1 MKDQSRQQPPYET
14 SKSPR
19 SASRLAIGG
28 AVLLLGGLSL
38 FGISTLGGNVSQQG
52 DELPEGADQAAML
65 APLPGGRP
73 SDPALPETLDAVD
86 GSQNRSVGRP
96 SSSAEFVEL
105 SELSKEALKEVRK
118 REQRFEQASQLAE
131 VPDERSPADAEL
143 IEELERHLE
152 QGSFDDAQL
161 EMELIR
167 AQGSLQMLR
176 AFNEAAKDR

>member
-1 MKDQSRQQPPYET
+1 
-14 SKSPR
+14 
-19 SASRLAIGG
+19 
-28 AVLLLGGLSL
+28 
-38 FGISTLGGNVSQQG
+38 
-52 DELPEGADQAAML
+52 ML

-152 QGSFDDAQL
+152 QESFDDAQL
-161 EMELIR
+161 EMELIQ
-167 AQGSLQMLR
+167 AEGSLQMMR
-176 AFNEAAKDR
+176 AFKEAPRTADLDAAPVRHGRHHVHRQGPPRYTGQPALNRQGLLDTCHSD